1 MRLTLGLKSFLHS
14 VSRLL
19 KLATKPGRSELWQ
32 STKICLLGIAVV
44 GIVGFLIK
52 LISMFLQSL

>member
-1 MRLTLGLKSFLHS
+1 MRLTLGLRSFFNS

-32 STKICLLGIAVV
+32 STKISFLGIAVIGV
-44 GIVGFLIK
+44 VGFVIR
-52 LISMFLQSL
+52 LISMLVQGL